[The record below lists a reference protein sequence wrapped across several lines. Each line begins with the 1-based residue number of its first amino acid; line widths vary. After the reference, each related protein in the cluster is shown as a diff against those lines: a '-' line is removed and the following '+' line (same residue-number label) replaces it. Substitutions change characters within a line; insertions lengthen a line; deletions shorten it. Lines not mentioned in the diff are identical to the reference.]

1 MRVLLTGGAGFVGSH
16 LAELLVADGHQVRV
30 LDSLEGQ
37 VHGAAAWPAYLTDA
51 VERVPGDVRDRLVV
65 ESALDRVEVVYH
77 QAAVVGVGQSMYEVR
92 RYVDANVLGT
102 ATLLD
107 VLANERHTV
116 RKVVVA
122 ASMSAYGEGVYRCA
136 ACGVVRPPVREDE
149 QMRAQDWELHCPT
162 CGQLVS
168 PIGVP
173 ESAAQNCTSV
183 YAITKKVQEELVLN
197 VCGAYGIPAVALRYF
212 NIYGPRQSLSNPYTG
227 VAAIF
232 LGRLKNGRPPVIFE
246 DGQQTRDFVSV
257 HDIARANLMAM
268 LSDKADGQS
277 LNVGTG
283 RPTSVAAVAGVLA
296 DSLGVRIEPE
306 IVGRFRKGD
315 IRHCFA
321 DVAKIERLLG
331 WRPEVDFADG
341 MAELIAWSES
351 ESPSDGVA
359 QATDE
364 LTRRGLLV

>member
-1 MRVLLTGGAGFVGSH
+1 
-16 LAELLVADGHQVRV
+16 
-30 LDSLEGQ
+30 
-37 VHGAAAWPAYLTDA
+37 
-51 VERVPGDVRDRLVV
+51 
-65 ESALDRVEVVYH
+65 
-77 QAAVVGVGQSMYEVR
+77 
-92 RYVDANVLGT
+92 
-102 ATLLD
+102 
-107 VLANERHTV
+107 
-116 RKVVVA
+116 
-122 ASMSAYGEGVYRCA
+122 
-136 ACGVVRPPVREDE
+136 
-149 QMRAQDWELHCPT
+149 MRAQDWELHCPT
-162 CGQLVS
+162 CGQVVS

-321 DVAKIERLLG
+321 DVAQDRAPARLAARGRLRGRNGRADRLER
-331 WRPEVDFADG
+331 V
-341 MAELIAWSES
+341 
-351 ESPSDGVA
+351 GVA
-359 QATDE
+359 LGRGRAGD
-364 LTRRGLLV
+364 RRAGPARPAGLVGQGIGEVAR

>member
-16 LAELLVADGHQVRV
+16 LAELLIADRHQVRV

-37 VHGAAAWPAYLTDA
+37 VHGQSEWPAYLPEG
-51 VERVPGDVRDRLVV
+51 VERVHGDVRDRLVV
-65 ESALDRVEVVYH
+65 EAALDGIEVVSH
-77 QAAVVGVGQSMYEVR
+77 QASVVGVGQSMYEVR
-92 RYVDANVLGT
+92 RYVDANALGT

-107 VLANERHTV
+107 VLANERHSV

-122 ASMSAYGEGVYRCA
+122 ASMSAYGEGVYRCQQ
-136 ACGVVRPPVREDE
+136 CGVVRPPVREDE
-149 QMRAQDWELHCPT
+149 QMRQQDWELHCPT
-162 CGQLVS
+162 CDRLVE

-232 LGRLKNGRPPVIFE
+232 LGRLKNGRSPLIFE

-268 LSDKADGQS
+268 LSDRADGQS

-283 RPTSVAAVAGVLA
+283 RPTSVAAVASVLA
-296 DSLGVRIEPE
+296 DTLGVRVEPE

-321 DVAKIERLLG
+321 DVSKIERLLG
-331 WRPEVDFADG
+331 WRPEVDLAAG
-341 MAELIAWSES
+341 MAELVAWSES
-351 ESPSDGVA
+351 EAPSDRVA